1 MFQKDSLHHA
11 YFIEGDRDA
20 VIADVEAFLAGELGI
35 NRQANPDF
43 HFAVHESFG
52 VDESRELAAAQG
64 LRPVMGDRK
73 VFVLA
78 IRGITH
84 EAQNALL
91 KVFEEPTPGAH
102 FFVVSPSSRI
112 LLPTL
117 RSRMVVVTH
126 PSALAT
132 GEAQAATDAKSFMSM
147 GVKDRMALVQPM
159 IEEKDR
165 PRAEAFLQALIGEL
179 RTAGKVKA
187 VREVL
192 PLLGYLKDRASSLKL
207 ILERVALL

>member
-20 VIADVEAFLAGELGI
+20 VVADVEAFLSGELGI
-35 NRQANPDF
+35 VRQANPDF

-126 PSALAT
+126 LSALQS
-132 GEAQAATDAKSFMSM
+132 GEAQAVADAKAFMSL
-147 GVKDRMALVQPM
+147 GVKDRMALVQP
-159 IEEKDR
+159 IVEEKDR

-207 ILERVALL
+207 ILERAALL

>member
-1 MFQKDSLHHA
+1 MQL
-11 YFIEGDRDA
+11 
-20 VIADVEAFLAGELGI
+20 
-35 NRQANPDF
+35 
-43 HFAVHESFG
+43 
-52 VDESRELAAAQG
+52 
-64 LRPVMGDRK
+64 GDRK

-78 IRGITH
+78 VRGITS

-102 FFVVSPSSRI
+102 FFVVSPSSSI

-117 RSRMVVVTH
+117 RSRMVVLTH
-126 PSALAT
+126 PSAERGAR
-132 GEAQAATDAKSFMSM
+132 GEASAAADAKAFVSM
-147 GVKDRMALVQPM
+147 GVKDRLALVQPM

-165 PRAEAFLQALIGEL
+165 PRAEAFLQALVGEL
-179 RTAGKVKA
+179 RTAGKIKA